1 MILEVM
7 KPQIAAGS
15 RGVPPAYGEVLFRA
29 WRETPGEG
37 EGAVSLE
44 VRTISVLTYVVYFWL

>member
-15 RGVPPAYGEVLFRA
+15 RGVPSAYGEVLFRS
-29 WRETPGEG
+29 WKETPSEG
-37 EGAVSLE
+37 DGTVSLE
-44 VRTISVLTYVVYFWL
+44 VLVD